1 MVVYRL
7 KLLLIS
13 YAIYRTNDDESLMT
27 LTIGGQLRVY

>member
-13 YAIYRTNDDESLMT
+13 YAIYTTDGDESPMT
-27 LTIGGQLRVY
+27 LTIGVQLRVY